1 MFSMKK
7 KILAGILIMV
17 FALATVMG
25 VSAAGSSQGNVTV
38 VGPNVGSY
46 IIRSGTA
53 AFTDDNNNNEPIA
66 NKGNILAY
74 NAETMT
80 LAQLLGSNSSIL
92 AKLKGMKDLTKIF
105 DLYAV
110 NGGAKEPGDDNHR
123 VTLKVPALSNNCTDV
138 KVLHYSVED
147 GAWEILEESGFD
159 KANKTVTVVTDDLSP
174 IAIFVEVS
182 GGSGSGQS
190 PATGVN
196 SSAWMIWTAAALVV
210 LGSGVVIVRKK
221 RQ

>member
-1 MFSMKK
+1 MKK

-46 IIRSGTA
+46 IIRSGAA
-53 AFTDDNNNNEPIA
+53 AFTDDNNNNAPIA
-66 NKGNILAY
+66 NKADILAY
-74 NAETMT
+74 NAGTKT

-92 AKLKGMKDLTKIF
+92 ATLKGKTDLTKIF
-105 DLYAV
+105 DLHDV
-110 NGGAKEPGDDNHR
+110 NGGAKEPGDNYHR
-123 VTLKVPALSNNCTDV
+123 VTLKVPALSNKCSEV
-138 KVLHYSVED
+138 IVLHYSVEA
-147 GAWEILEESGFD
+147 GAWEILD
-159 KANKTVTVVTDDLSP
+159 KSVIDIANKKVTVVTDDLSP
-174 IAIFVEVS
+174 IAIFAKVS